1 MFWWHCGNVEGKRLL
16 VVCMK
21 GTFDVCLFV
30 ADGWLIFFFHQP
42 ILNLVEILFS
52 YHHMVSNI
60 SALTSTTST
69 TTTMTMTMITNSHLN
84 ASIDHQNGHHLT
96 LTCPTT
102 PNGRLS
108 LNMLSHGGGSS
119 RGLRRVM
126 S

>member
-21 GTFDVCLFV
+21 GTFDVYLFV
-30 ADGWLIFFFHQP
+30 ADGWLIFFSHQP

-69 TTTMTMTMITNSHLN
+69 TTTMTMTMI
-84 ASIDHQNGHHLT
+84 SITIVWLEAQDVSQAISMFSYLKFSFFY
-96 LTCPTT
+96 LFII
-102 PNGRLS
+102 
-108 LNMLSHGGGSS
+108 
-119 RGLRRVM
+119 
-126 S
+126 